1 MLKSLGQSPSPEELD
16 AMMKDAEGGQIGDG
30 RIDMREFLKWYAKI
44 CNQARDLENEDIMDA
59 YKAVGSGETIT
70 KEEIQKK
77 LMEDFGLDVDVA
89 DLFNCSGSLKFEA
102 FKSLMLSKAA

>member
-1 MLKSLGQSPSPEELD
+1 MPKLETLSTGMAVYRYSEQS
-16 AMMKDAEGGQIGDG
+16 
-30 RIDMREFLKWYAKI
+30 
-44 CNQARDLENEDIMDA
+44 
-59 YKAVGSGETIT
+59 